1 LSENVEHREAMA
13 ICEVETVQQLWKEY
27 KESGHHALRDRLI
40 VHYSPLVKYVVGRV
54 SSGLPQYVDQSDLM
68 SYGMIG
74 LMDAIGKYDLARG
87 VRFETYAIPRIKGA
101 IVDELRAVDW
111 VPRSVRTKIR
121 AVEQAYGKLEG
132 VMKRAPSDEEVA
144 GELAMS
150 VPEFHRLLQQISFV
164 GVVPLDEVLPGRQ
177 GERGGGALVDALPDS
192 SPGPVATFEVKEAK
206 RVLTDAISHLGER
219 EKTVLTLYYY
229 EGLTL
234 SEIGEVLGVSESRV
248 CQIHTKA
255 ILRLRVRVRAQEK
268 IEQVT

>member
-1 LSENVEHREAMA
+1 MV
-13 ICEVETVQQLWKEY
+13 ICEADTVDRLWVEY
-27 KESGHHALRDRLI
+27 KGSGHHTLRNRLML
-40 VHYSPLVKYVVGRV
+40 HYSPLVKYVVGRV
-54 SSGLPQYVDQSDLM
+54 SSGLPQYVEQSDLM

-111 VPRSVRTKIR
+111 VPRSIRAKIR
-121 AVEQAYGKLEG
+121 SVEQAYAKLEATI
-132 VMKRAPSDEEVA
+132 KRAPTDNEVA
-144 GELAMS
+144 EELTMS
-150 VPEFHRLLQQISFV
+150 VEEFQRLLQQISFV

-177 GERGGGALVDALPDS
+177 GEGGGGALVDTIPDS

-206 RVLTDAISHLGER
+206 RLLADAISHLGER

-234 SEIGEVLGVSESRV
+234 SEIGDVLGVSESRV

-255 ILRLRVRVRAQEK
+255 ILRLRVRVKAQEK
-268 IEQVT
+268 VESGS